1 MLSRFL
7 AAFVLLMP
15 LASGQSTLYGPA
27 TGHPK
32 AGDIAPDLASS
43 QVLSSPIPGA
53 ASPPN
58 LSGRVTV
65 LSFFPDTSD
74 NPEPVAL
81 WNARADQ
88 FAKKNVQFVWITGE
102 ERRTLMPA
110 LAHHPIN
117 GWVLYDPDGSTAK
130 AYGIDPRSILIEL
143 GARKMVGGQEDM
155 IVDVALD
162 LAKAEGRG

>member
-7 AAFVLLMP
+7 PAFVLLMP
-15 LASGQSTLYGPA
+15 IASGQSTLYGPA

-32 AGDIAPDLASS
+32 AGDIAPDLVSS
-43 QVLSSPIPGA
+43 QVLSSPIPGP
-53 ASPPN
+53 ASLPN
-58 LSGRVTV
+58 LSGHVTV

-81 WNARADQ
+81 WNARVDQ

-102 ERRTLMPA
+102 EWRTLMPA
-110 LAHHPIN
+110 LAQHPIN

-130 AYGIDPRSILIEL
+130 AYGLDQPLTIYIGPDRKIVGFQVGIIPD
-143 GARKMVGGQEDM
+143 ARR
-155 IVDVALD
+155 AWRLD
-162 LAKAEGRG
+162 GHL